1 MFEIDDNRNASAGDP
16 PRLPTLEL
24 DRDLSVWL
32 KSVRERDRIAWE
44 KAPNVT
50 RIKKSM
56 LQPKNAVQRIIP
68 VVAYAIQNNVNIVY
82 GHDNYHTFFTTTDNL
97 PYE

>member
-1 MFEIDDNRNASAGDP
+1 M
-16 PRLPTLEL
+16 PTLEL

-32 KSVRERDRIAWE
+32 KSVHQRDLIAWE

-56 LQPKNAVQRIIP
+56 LQPKNAVQQIIP
-68 VVAYAIQNNVNIVY
+68 VVAYAIHHKVNIVY
-82 GHDNYHTFFTTTDNL
+82 GHDNYYTFFTTTDNL
-97 PYE
+97 PYD